1 MVLPKAPVN
10 LVGDLAAQGSNGF
23 CLGVAH
29 GQATS
34 NVVRGRSPESHLCDG
49 DAVKSDVELT
59 VATAVEAVPFL
70 IPRPH
75 RNWRCAVVHRIGCAR
90 AEATHIG
97 GLCHPLCNPPRRPTP
112 PTGQTPCPPRPSPFH
127 CAPASPH

>member
-59 VATAVEAVPFL
+59 VATAVEAVPLL
-70 IPRPH
+70 IPKPH
-75 RNWRCAVVHRIGCAR
+75 RNLRCALVHRLGRAR

-97 GLCHPLCNPPRRPTP
+97 GPFNPPCHPPPRPTP
-112 PTGQTPCPPRPSPFH
+112 PTQQTPRPLRSPRLHAAPP
-127 CAPASPH
+127 

>member
-59 VATAVEAVPFL
+59 VATAVEAGPFL
-70 IPRPH
+70 VPRPP
-75 RNWRCAVVHRIGCAR
+75 RDWRRCVVHGIGCAR
-90 AEATHIG
+90 PEADSIG
-97 GLCHPLCNPPRRPTP
+97 RLC
-112 PTGQTPCPPRPSPFH
+112 
-127 CAPASPH
+127 

>member
-97 GLCHPLCNPPRRPTP
+97 GLFNPLCSAQRGPTP
-112 PTGQTPCPPRPSPFH
+112 PAGASRRPPLHQPFNT
-127 CAPASPH
+127 

>member
-70 IPRPH
+70 SSTPH
-75 RNWRCAVVHRIGCAR
+75 RHWRCAGVHGIRCAR
-90 AEATHIG
+90 AEASPIG
-97 GLCHPLCNPPRRPTP
+97 WPLKHLCQPQPRPT
-112 PTGQTPCPPRPSPFH
+112 
-127 CAPASPH
+127 